1 VQQSVCVHGKGYVR
15 VGLELKCYR
24 ELAKRNT
31 VSFELGGAIGW
42 YGARKEIEKKEQL
55 CIPALKDID
64 RSVR

>member
-1 VQQSVCVHGKGYVR
+1 MGRAFELGEYVQQSVCVHGKGYVR

-42 YGARKEIEKKEQL
+42 
-55 CIPALKDID
+55 
-64 RSVR
+64 